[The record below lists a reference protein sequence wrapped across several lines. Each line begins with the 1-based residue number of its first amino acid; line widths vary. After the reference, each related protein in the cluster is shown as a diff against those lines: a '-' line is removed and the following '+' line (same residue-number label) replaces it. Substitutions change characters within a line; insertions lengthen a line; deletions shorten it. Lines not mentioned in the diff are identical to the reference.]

1 MPEIEIRIKVYM
13 CSRCGHLW
21 ESRRIAATALLT
33 CPDFNSPYWNTMRTR
48 DKKRLS
54 KLPLRFHGDNHLYFV
69 VSIIFT
75 IFKLFNLDILD
86 KPYNHLYTCCSSIH
100 ILSLNQEQ
108 KVISRGG
115 VPVVAIGALIAI
127 ALFSLW
133 AVGYDVG
140 QIFSIVQ
147 GKSAY
152 DTMWLHEFVHDIRHE
167 SGFPC
172 H

>member
-1 MPEIEIRIKVYM
+1 MLGDYKGNDCLRGFITYNN
-13 CSRCGHLW
+13 CFLFY
-21 ESRRIAATALLT
+21 ALTDLNISVHH
-33 CPDFNSPYWNTMRTR
+33 FLN
-48 DKKRLS
+48 
-54 KLPLRFHGDNHLYFV
+54 KLDNHLYFI

-86 KPYNHLYTCCSSIH
+86 KPYNHLYICYSSIH
-100 ILSLNQEQ
+100 IMSLNQEQ

-133 AVGYDVG
+133 VVGYDVG
-140 QIFSIVQ
+140 QIFSVVQ
-147 GKSAY
+147 GKPAY
-152 DTMWLHEFVHDIRHE
+152 NTMWLHEFVHDIRHE

>member
-1 MPEIEIRIKVYM
+1 M
-13 CSRCGHLW
+13 
-21 ESRRIAATALLT
+21 
-33 CPDFNSPYWNTMRTR
+33 
-48 DKKRLS
+48 
-54 KLPLRFHGDNHLYFV
+54 DNHLYFI

-75 IFKLFNLDILD
+75 IFKLFDLGALD
-86 KPYNHLYTCCSSIH
+86 KPDNHLYTCYSSISTMS
-100 ILSLNQEQ
+100 LSQEQ
-108 KVISRGG
+108 KVISRGV
-115 VPVVAIGALIAI
+115 VPVMAIGVLIVV

-133 AVGYDVG
+133 VVGYDVG

-147 GKSAY
+147 GKPAY

>member
-1 MPEIEIRIKVYM
+1 M
-13 CSRCGHLW
+13 S
-21 ESRRIAATALLT
+21 
-33 CPDFNSPYWNTMRTR
+33 
-48 DKKRLS
+48 LS
-54 KLPLRFHGDNHLYFV
+54 
-69 VSIIFT
+69 
-75 IFKLFNLDILD
+75 
-86 KPYNHLYTCCSSIH
+86 
-100 ILSLNQEQ
+100 QEQ

-115 VPVVAIGALIAI
+115 VPVMAIGVLILV

-133 AVGYDVG
+133 VVGYDVG

-147 GKSAY
+147 GKPAY

>member
-1 MPEIEIRIKVYM
+1 MFTQINYPLYGVITL
-13 CSRCGHLW
+13 CTACCAHDTSRNC
-21 ESRRIAATALLT
+21 LLVR
-33 CPDFNSPYWNTMRTR
+33 NSGD
-48 DKKRLS
+48 DKANS
-54 KLPLRFHGDNHLYFV
+54 GFV
-69 VSIIFT
+69 VSRTFYSLKCT
-75 IFKLFNLDILD
+75 MLD
-86 KPYNHLYTCCSSIH
+86 KPGNHLYTCYSSIPRM
-100 ILSLNQEQ
+100 SLNQEQ
-108 KVISRGG
+108 KLISNGR
-115 VPVVAIGALIAI
+115 VAVVAVGALIVV